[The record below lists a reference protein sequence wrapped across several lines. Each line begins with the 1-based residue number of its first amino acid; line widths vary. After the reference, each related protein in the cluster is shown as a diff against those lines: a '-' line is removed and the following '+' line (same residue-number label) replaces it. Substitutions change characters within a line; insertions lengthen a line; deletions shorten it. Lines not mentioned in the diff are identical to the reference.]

1 MDNSILIEQKQF
13 QLNQIEL
20 IYQEG
25 LKKNLSLKLNI
36 FQKNKNLLAYIKK
49 KKLFQFS
56 STKKFLNEFKKKF
69 GFFYFPIHQSQS
81 WFFFWFLNSIKFL
94 KINSKFYFLKK
105 IKKILLSIFFYNGKR
120 VESFPNSTNLILL
133 YASILSF
140 FFSFKL
146 PTKIK
151 RNFLIKVYSFLKK
164 LFVSFKFFRC
174 SILGEIDQRGFFCSL
189 VIFSIF
195 NFFTKKIIFII
206 KKKFFNFY
214 SFDGCLC
221 FEKFEESHGALIFC
235 FLSSLIFF
243 STKNFSIKTRPSFKI
258 WFFEK
263 MKFFDFGFQGR
274 FYKIVDS
281 CYIFWFLSIAVIC
294 SYQFSPA
301 LIIFLS
307 NCNQTN
313 SKGFSDYVGKTPDLY
328 HTWYSICSLSLIVFF
343 GKNNLKDFSN
353 KKKKLKLI
361 FFFPKLNPI
370 YGIRE
375 IDMLQSF

>member
-1 MDNSILIEQKQF
+1 MDNSIIIEQKQF
-13 QLNQIEL
+13 QLNRIEL

-25 LKKNLSLKLNI
+25 LKKNLLLKLNI

-49 KKLFQFS
+49 KKLFPFS
-56 STKKFLNEFKKKF
+56 NTRQFLNEFKKKF

-105 IKKILLSIFFYNGKR
+105 IKKILISIVFYNGKR
-120 VESFPNSTNLILL
+120 IENFPSSTNLILL

-140 FFSFKL
+140 FFSCRFSGKKKKKFL
-146 PTKIK
+146 LKI
-151 RNFLIKVYSFLKK
+151 YSFLKK
-164 LFVSFKFFRC
+164 LFFSFKFFRC
-174 SILGEIDQRGFFCSL
+174 NILGEIDQRGFFCSL

-195 NFFTKKIIFII
+195 NFFTKKIIFLIN
-206 KKKFFNFY
+206 KNFYNFY
-214 SFDGCLC
+214 SFDGCLS

-235 FLSSLIFF
+235 FLSSLNFF
-243 STKNFSIKTRPSFKI
+243 STKNFSIKIRTSFKI

-263 MKFFDFGFQGR
+263 MKFFDFCFQGR

-281 CYIFWFLSIAVIC
+281 CYIFWFLSIAIIC
-294 SYQFSPA
+294 SLTFSPD
-301 LIIFLS
+301 LINFLS
-307 NCNQTN
+307 HFSQTN
-313 SKGFSDYVGKTPDLY
+313 NKGFSDYLGKIPDLY
-328 HTWYSICSLSLIVFF
+328 HTWYSVCSLSFINFF
-343 GKNNLKDFSN
+343 GKHNSKNFSN
-353 KKKKLKLI
+353 KIKLKSI

-375 IDMLQSF
+375 INILSSF